1 MKNTYYLII
10 ALFVF
15 ILQSCESKK
24 ETKENLTENN
34 TAAYE
39 NVLDVPVEKLAV
51 IVNIDS
57 LGFFN
62 HNSQNLE
69 TEIPSATIEKELK
82 QVNSKFDVCQAVKDK
97 SAKILQDNK
106 YDFEMMKEL
115 KQIKLPTD
123 LIEEKHLKEIKFD
136 ELKKQIT
143 QNDLLVINVK
153 SGLDY
158 NPDNK
163 KEYIAKT
170 YIYLSILDLKNKAL
184 KYNETIGGTK
194 YIDQEIKN
202 LTPDNLSKLIK
213 ESVNETL
220 EIIDKKY

>member
-34 TAAYE
+34 TATYE

-82 QVNSKFDVCQAVKDK
+82 QVNSKFDVCQAVIDK

>member
-34 TAAYE
+34 TATYE

-51 IVNIDS
+51 VVNIDS

-69 TEIPSATIEKELK
+69 TEIPSVTIEKELE
-82 QVNSKFDVCQAVKDK
+82 QVNSKFDVCQAVIDK

-170 YIYLSILDLKNKAL
+170 YIYLSILDLKNKAI